1 MKTAMRVWRKREVD
15 GRNDGAKNTP
25 SSAPPRTRKR
35 TRRRGGEDER
45 WPRAGV
51 QHLQP
56 GRAATPVWKKGR
68 WRYRPLRSAPG
79 PKGRGGGARGKTK
92 KRPGRSPQ
100 LRSSSVPPAPL
111 RSPPDPCNGK
121 GRSREEDK
129 RKARAELPPAPH
141 TMGTADSAPHRTRPI
156 GPGRRSRKGDLTKA
170 KADLPAVPCSVG
182 STSSTEWALA
192 TRSALSRI
200 CKPPA

>member
-1 MKTAMRVWRKREVD
+1 MDVKTAMRVWRKREVD

-79 PKGRGGGARGKTK
+79 PKGRGGGSQREDKKEARAEPAAPLIVRSASTAPLPSRSVRREGAQ
-92 KRPGRSPQ
+92 PGGRQKEGESRATSSSAHHGYRQ
-100 LRSSSVPPAPL
+100 LRS
-111 RSPPDPCNGK
+111 
-121 GRSREEDK
+121 
-129 RKARAELPPAPH
+129 APH
-141 TMGTADSAPHRTRPI
+141 QAHRA
-156 GPGRRSRKGDLTKA
+156 GEA
-170 KADLPAVPCSVG
+170 KPEG
-182 STSSTEWALA
+182 
-192 TRSALSRI
+192 
-200 CKPPA
+200 